1 MAYTF
6 TNAAAA
12 TTLTALVGAFDAG
25 AGAALLVIYS
35 GTAPATAEASLSG
48 NTVLATVVLGDPSFT
63 VSGKTAT
70 IASGPRSD
78 TSADATGTATF
89 FRIFTSTD
97 GATPGTA
104 CFQGLVGTSGS
115 DLNLNTTSLVSGGPV
130 QVNSGTITLP

>member
-6 TNAAAA
+6 TNASAA
-12 TTLTALVGAFDAG
+12 TTLTALVGTFDAG

-35 GTAPATAEASLSG
+35 GSAPATAEASLSG
-48 NTVLATVVLGDPSFT
+48 NTVLANIALADPSFT

-70 IASGPRSD
+70 MAGTPKTDS
-78 TSADATGTATF
+78 SADATGTASF

-104 CFQGLVGTSGS
+104 CFQGSVGTSGA

-130 QVNSGTITLP
+130 QINSGTITLP